1 MPQRIG
7 CGDAGLWIGVQQ
19 PRHEVLQGR
28 RVRLRELEAGV
39 SERDPRAL
47 GLALGEG
54 NELVADGATSAA
66 QAAALAD
73 GAVAPESLLTACE
86 DVSEQGGGKGGGGTQ

>member
-1 MPQRIG
+1 MIKRGP
-7 CGDAGLWIGVQQ
+7 
-19 PRHEVLQGR
+19 H
-28 RVRLRELEAGV
+28 
-39 SERDPRAL
+39 SL

-86 DVSEQGGGKGGGGTQ
+86 DVAVQERGVT